1 MLRLIPKNQQKRQIP
16 PELASLG
23 LPERLLELLLDREI
37 DTPEK
42 IERYL
47 HPKREDLLDPMLMQ
61 DMDKAVNVIR
71 DAIEKHEEIT
81 VFGDYDVDGVTA
93 TAILLTYLR
102 KQGAQVGFY
111 IPDRHGEGYG
121 LNIAAIEQIATHS
134 KLLITVDCGIT
145 CAAEVARAKELG
157 MRVIVDNGVRAFAPL
172 QTARQLGLDVIVTD
186 HHQLGPQ
193 IPECEAV
200 LNPLL
205 GHYPFRRLCGAGVAF
220 KLVQAM
226 GGTEAIEPLWELA
239 ALATIADIV
248 PLMDENRV
256 IVYYGLAA
264 MAATQRPGLIALMES
279 AGVDLQKVSSSDVA
293 FRMAPRINAGG
304 RLALASRGVQLLT
317 TRRMDT
323 AREIAEELNQDN
335 IRRRELEIEIFQQAD
350 EMTRQQIDFMNERAI
365 VVCGEGWNPGVI
377 GLAASRLVEKYKWP
391 TILLSRD
398 GDICVG
404 SARSIP
410 GVNIHEAMSTCR
422 DLFIRFGGHAQA
434 AGLTIEAKNVP
445 EFKRRL
451 SEAIR
456 EQAAPEAF
464 IPTEEYDLELE
475 LSEMTEAFVD
485 AFSAMQPT
493 GFGNPAPVFCVRGVH
508 TTDVRTIGKDGAHL
522 RMRLAQGSD
531 MRSAIGFRMG
541 DRAANLPEVIEAIIT
556 LSINVWQ
563 DKRSVQCEL
572 RQMQAYMPGKAFI
585 AECQRQSEKIS
596 NAMLSTLCLPDQK
609 AENIERMTLEQAKTV
624 LASEFEK
631 GYQGILIGVHTL
643 AALKLLNVH
652 LAVMHAQL
660 DYVLEKTEDIR
671 GFNTLVMVPDW
682 ANIAFSPRLI
692 VAMDGMLSDG
702 ERVLVK
708 EKFPKARVI
717 EVTDMRTQSSSAACR
732 LLPDDSSLRQLY
744 KALRQREKT
753 DCTMNVLSAATGL
766 EEDMIR
772 CGMRIMQQL
781 GLIEYTLYP
790 LSFKVL
796 PSGKVS
802 LEDSSLRAK
811 LIRMKDE
818 GGNRFDAGRM

>member
-23 LPERLLELLLDREI
+23 LPERMLELLLDREI

-157 MRVIVDNGVRAFAPL
+157 MR
-172 QTARQLGLDVIVTD
+172 VIVTD

>member
-157 MRVIVDNGVRAFAPL
+157 MR
-172 QTARQLGLDVIVTD
+172 VIVTD

-456 EQAAPEAF
+456 KQAAPEAF

>member
-1 MLRLIPKNQQKRQIP
+1 
-16 PELASLG
+16 
-23 LPERLLELLLDREI
+23 
-37 DTPEK
+37 
-42 IERYL
+42 
-47 HPKREDLLDPMLMQ
+47 
-61 DMDKAVNVIR
+61 
-71 DAIEKHEEIT
+71 
-81 VFGDYDVDGVTA
+81 FGDYDVDGVTA

-157 MRVIVDNGVRAFAPL
+157 MR
-172 QTARQLGLDVIVTD
+172 VIVTD

-717 EVTDMRTQSSSAACR
+717 EVTDMRTQSSSAARR

-744 KALRQREKT
+744 RALRQREKT

>member
-157 MRVIVDNGVRAFAPL
+157 MRVIV
-172 QTARQLGLDVIVTD
+172 TD

-279 AGVDLQKVSSSDVA
+279 AGVDMQKVSSSDVA

-391 TILLSRD
+391 TSLLSRD

-456 EQAAPEAF
+456 KQAAPEAF

-643 AALKLLNVH
+643 AALKLLNGH

-660 DYVLEKTEDIR
+660 DYGLEKTEDIR

-818 GGNRFDAGRM
+818 GGEPF

>member
-47 HPKREDLLDPMLMQ
+47 HPKREDLVDPMLMQ
-61 DMDKAVNVIR
+61 DMDKAVNIIR

-157 MRVIVDNGVRAFAPL
+157 MR
-172 QTARQLGLDVIVTD
+172 VIVTD

-279 AGVDLQKVSSSDVA
+279 AGVDMQKVSSSDVA

>member
-157 MRVIVDNGVRAFAPL
+157 MRVIV
-172 QTARQLGLDVIVTD
+172 TD

-279 AGVDLQKVSSSDVA
+279 AGVDPQKVSSSDVA

-609 AENIERMTLEQAKTV
+609 AESIERMTLEQAKTV

-744 KALRQREKT
+744 KVLRQREKT

-811 LIRMKDE
+811 LIQMKDE
-818 GGNRFDAGRM
+818 GGKPF

>member
-157 MRVIVDNGVRAFAPL
+157 MR
-172 QTARQLGLDVIVTD
+172 VIVTD

-753 DCTMNVLSAATGL
+753 DCTLNVLSAATGL

>member
-157 MRVIVDNGVRAFAPL
+157 MR
-172 QTARQLGLDVIVTD
+172 VIVTD

-410 GVNIHEAMSTCR
+410 GVNIHEAMSTCG

>member
-157 MRVIVDNGVRAFAPL
+157 MRVIV
-172 QTARQLGLDVIVTD
+172 TD

-279 AGVDLQKVSSSDVA
+279 AGVDPQKVSSSDVA

-596 NAMLSTLCLPDQK
+596 NAMLSALCLPDQK
-609 AENIERMTLEQAKTV
+609 AESIERMTLEQAKTV

-717 EVTDMRTQSSSAACR
+717 EVTDMRMQSSSAACR

-744 KALRQREKT
+744 KVLRQREKT

>member
-157 MRVIVDNGVRAFAPL
+157 MRVIV
-172 QTARQLGLDVIVTD
+172 TD

-279 AGVDLQKVSSSDVA
+279 AGVDMQKVSSSDVA

-772 CGMRIMQQL
+772 CGMCIMQQL

-818 GGNRFDAGRM
+818 GGEPF

>member
-1 MLRLIPKNQQKRQIP
+1 MLRLIPKNQHKRQIP

-157 MRVIVDNGVRAFAPL
+157 MRVIV
-172 QTARQLGLDVIVTD
+172 TD

-279 AGVDLQKVSSSDVA
+279 AGVDMQKVSSSDVA

-304 RLALASRGVQLLT
+304 RLALASRGVQLMT

-335 IRRRELEIEIFQQAD
+335 IRRRELEIEIFQRAD

-485 AFSAMQPT
+485 AFSTMQPT

-609 AENIERMTLEQAKTV
+609 AENIERMTLEQAKNV

-766 EEDMIR
+766 EEDTIR

>member
-157 MRVIVDNGVRAFAPL
+157 MRVIV
-172 QTARQLGLDVIVTD
+172 TD

-279 AGVDLQKVSSSDVA
+279 AGVDMQKVSSSDVA

-541 DRAANLPEVIEAIIT
+541 DRATNLPEVIEAIIT

-744 KALRQREKT
+744 RALRQREKT

-781 GLIEYTLYP
+781 GLIECTLYP

-818 GGNRFDAGRM
+818 GGNSFDAGRM

>member
-157 MRVIVDNGVRAFAPL
+157 MRVIV
-172 QTARQLGLDVIVTD
+172 TD

-279 AGVDLQKVSSSDVA
+279 AGVDMQKVSSSDVA

-585 AECQRQSEKIS
+585 DECQRQSEKIS

>member
-157 MRVIVDNGVRAFAPL
+157 MR
-172 QTARQLGLDVIVTD
+172 VIVTD

-475 LSEMTEAFVD
+475 LSEITEAFVD

>member
-157 MRVIVDNGVRAFAPL
+157 MRVIV
-172 QTARQLGLDVIVTD
+172 TD

-279 AGVDLQKVSSSDVA
+279 AGVDPQKVSSSDVA

-744 KALRQREKT
+744 KVLRQREKT

>member
-47 HPKREDLLDPMLMQ
+47 HPKREDLVDPMLMQ

-157 MRVIVDNGVRAFAPL
+157 MR
-172 QTARQLGLDVIVTD
+172 VIVTD

-631 GYQGILIGVHTL
+631 GYQGILIGVHIL

>member
-1 MLRLIPKNQQKRQIP
+1 MLRLIPKNQQKGQIP

-157 MRVIVDNGVRAFAPL
+157 MR
-172 QTARQLGLDVIVTD
+172 VIVTD

>member
-93 TAILLTYLR
+93 TVILLTYLR

-157 MRVIVDNGVRAFAPL
+157 MR
-172 QTARQLGLDVIVTD
+172 VIVTD

-279 AGVDLQKVSSSDVA
+279 AGVDPQKVSSSDVA

-717 EVTDMRTQSSSAACR
+717 EVTDMRTQSFSAACR

>member
-157 MRVIVDNGVRAFAPL
+157 MRVIV
-172 QTARQLGLDVIVTD
+172 TD

-279 AGVDLQKVSSSDVA
+279 AGVDPQKVSSSDVA

-682 ANIAFSPRLI
+682 ANIAFSPQLI

-772 CGMRIMQQL
+772 CGMCIMQQL

>member
-47 HPKREDLLDPMLMQ
+47 HPKREDLVDPMLMQ

-157 MRVIVDNGVRAFAPL
+157 MR
-172 QTARQLGLDVIVTD
+172 VIVTD

-475 LSEMTEAFVD
+475 LSEITEAFVD

>member
-157 MRVIVDNGVRAFAPL
+157 MR
-172 QTARQLGLDVIVTD
+172 VIVTD

-475 LSEMTEAFVD
+475 LSEITEAFVD

-717 EVTDMRTQSSSAACR
+717 EVTDMRTQSFSAACR

>member
-157 MRVIVDNGVRAFAPL
+157 MR
-172 QTARQLGLDVIVTD
+172 VIVTD

-766 EEDMIR
+766 EEDTIR

-818 GGNRFDAGRM
+818 GGEPF

>member
-157 MRVIVDNGVRAFAPL
+157 MR
-172 QTARQLGLDVIVTD
+172 VIVTD

-717 EVTDMRTQSSSAACR
+717 EVTDMRMQSSSAACR